1 MIELTGVTKTFGHG
15 QAAFQALRGVDLR
28 VEKGEFIAIMGPSGS
43 GKSTA
48 MNIIGCLDEATTGQ
62 YLFQGEHVELLDRN
76 QRALLRRYYMGFIFQ
91 GFNLLARTTA
101 KENIELPLLYRGEPA
116 AVRHTMANA
125 ALEQVGLTNWAHHT
139 TGELSG
145 GQQQRVAIARAI
157 VTNPIFLLAD
167 EPTGNLDSKTSHEIM
182 QLLQSLNEDKGI
194 TVLMVTHE
202 PDMAEY
208 AKRTVVFVDGKVDSD
223 TINPPHERTH
233 GKTEVEKKDKEKGEI
248 ESNSKGDF
256 NVVE

>member
-1 MIELTGVTKTFGHG
+1 MSAMIELNSVTKTFGHG
-15 QAAFQALRGVDLR
+15 QAAFQALRGVDLS
-28 VEKGEFIAIMGPSGS
+28 VDEGEFIAIMGPSGS

-48 MNIIGCLDEATTGQ
+48 MNIIGCLDVPTNGE
-62 YLFQGEHVELLDRN
+62 YLFQDAHVERLDRN

-101 KENIELPLLYRGEPA
+101 KENIELPLLYRGESA
-116 AVRHTMANA
+116 AVRHTMATA
-125 ALEQVGLTNWAHHT
+125 ALEQVGLTGWGHHT

-157 VTNPIFLLAD
+157 VTNPTLLLAD

-182 QLLQSLNEDKGI
+182 QLLRSLNEDKGI
-194 TVLMVTHE
+194 TVLMVSHE

-208 AKRTVVFVDGKVDSD
+208 AKRTVLFVDGKVDSD
-223 TINPPHERTH
+223 KINPPFEALRGET
-233 GKTEVEKKDKEKGEI
+233 KEKKEED
-248 ESNSKGDF
+248 SQGDF
-256 NVVE
+256 NAVE